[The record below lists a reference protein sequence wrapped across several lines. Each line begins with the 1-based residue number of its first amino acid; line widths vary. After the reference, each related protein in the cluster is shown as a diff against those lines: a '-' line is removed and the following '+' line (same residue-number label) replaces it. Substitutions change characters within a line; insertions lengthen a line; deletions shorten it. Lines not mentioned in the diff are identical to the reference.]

1 MSEHSSMIETTAR
14 QQIAERVANASTQR
28 LARHLPGTRRHRIGL
43 GLRRYGEQV
52 EN

>member
-1 MSEHSSMIETTAR
+1 MSEHRSMIETTAR

-28 LARHLPGTRRHRIGL
+28 LARHLGPRRHRIGL